1 MAAHGAAPQCVNI
14 QSDRGRHESAYMHD
28 SLPDSDAVLAQFNRL
43 LQELLRGNMHRNTF
57 RPWEIELL
65 LDIES
70 CNLRESSK
78 RETLRRYQKAVQ
90 RHMEKGARLPL
101 KLSEYLEAVKNKRG
115 AQSNPQPTSI
125 GSSHD

>member
-1 MAAHGAAPQCVNI
+1 MV
-14 QSDRGRHESAYMHD
+14 D

-43 LQELLRGNMHRNTF
+43 IQELLRGNMQRNTF

-70 CNLRESSK
+70 CSLRETNK
-78 RETLRRYQKAVQ
+78 RDTLKRYQKAVQ

-101 KLSEYLEAVKNKRG
+101 KLSEYLSAVKAKRTKTEEP
-115 AQSNPQPTSI
+115 AAS
-125 GSSHD
+125 